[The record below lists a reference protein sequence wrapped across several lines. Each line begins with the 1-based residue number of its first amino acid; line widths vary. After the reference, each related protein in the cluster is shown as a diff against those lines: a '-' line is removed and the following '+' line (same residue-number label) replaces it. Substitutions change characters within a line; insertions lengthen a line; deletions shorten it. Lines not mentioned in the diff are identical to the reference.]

1 MGHKMRILCAVL
13 AAVMLLGSLAG
24 CSAPRLTIG
33 GVSGK
38 AADIGDTELSAGEY
52 LAYLYNAYYN
62 IYYSQG
68 LYMYAG
74 YYDVWDQT
82 YTYGEGDNAE
92 KLKLAEYI
100 KRTAQDSAVRQYA
113 LEGLMKKYSVSWDA
127 DEEKKINENLKDT
140 KEDAY
145 LSLGISNDHF
155 ISVYKKLN
163 LNESSLFYTLYGE
176 GGQREVPEADR
187 KAYFEKNY
195 LSYKIISIPLTGSDS
210 KELDDAGKKEI
221 TDRLGGYLAKYEE
234 TKNFEAVVDQ
244 YNADEK
250 KDDEKKDD
258 TSSTT
263 SSGDEKKGS
272 TDKDNRK
279 NADANSISDTQ
290 LVEAIRSVDVGK
302 AKVVTYKANGSTAT
316 AALILRL
323 DINEPASLFTDET
336 KSILYSLKYEEFDK
350 EVDEAVAKITYKFR
364 SSVVRKCD
372 PKDFVQQK

>member
-1 MGHKMRILCAVL
+1 MGHKIRILCAVL
-13 AAVMLLGSLAG
+13 AAVMLLGALAG

-62 IYYSQG
+62 LYYSQG
-68 LYMYAG
+68 LYMYAS

-82 YTYGEGDNAE
+82 YTYGEGDDAE

-113 LEGLMKKYSVSWDA
+113 LEGMMKKYDVSWDA
-127 DEEKKINENLKDT
+127 DEEKKIDESLKDVG
-140 KEDAY
+140 KDAY
-145 LSLGISNDHF
+145 MSLGISNDHF

-176 GGQREVPEADR
+176 GGQREVSEADR

-195 LSYKIISIPLTGSDS
+195 LSYKIISIALTGSDG
-210 KELDDAGKKEI
+210 KELDDAGKKKI
-221 TDRLGGYLAKYEE
+221 TDRLDGYLAKYEE

-263 SSGDEKKGS
+263 SSDEEKKGS
-272 TDKDNRK
+272 TDEDNRK
-279 NADANSISDTQ
+279 NADANNISDTQ

-302 AKVVTYKANGSTAT
+302 AKVVNYKANGSTAT

-323 DINEPASLFTDET
+323 DINEPSSLFTDET
-336 KSILYSLKYEEFDK
+336 KSILYSLKYEDFDK
-350 EVDEAVAKITYKFR
+350 EVGEEVAKVTYKFV

-372 PKDFVQQK
+372 PKDFVQQ